1 MIIIYQHNIAAFVGA
16 HTYFW
21 IGQPLFKQV
30 TGAAAAA
37 PPAVPDVPASDV
49 YM

>member
-1 MIIIYQHNIAAFVGA
+1 MIIIYQTTIAGFVGA

-21 IGQPLFKQV
+21 IGQPLFMQV
-30 TGAAAAA
+30 IAASAA
-37 PPAVPDVPASDV
+37 PPPAIPDVLASDV